1 MRYVQTYVK
10 KKNNIKGN
18 VENIQEDASFWSD
31 WQHIFCVD
39 SVGRLF
45 GDSRV
50 YLKKKKTHEK
60 GYHKKQ
66 KKKKSK
72 DSAIICASE

>member
-50 YLKKKKTHEK
+50 YLKKKN
-60 GYHKKQ
+60 
-66 KKKKSK
+66 
-72 DSAIICASE
+72 A

>member
-50 YLKKKKTHEK
+50 YLKKKRMKK
-60 GYHKKQ
+60 GIIKS
-66 KKKKSK
+66 KKKKK
-72 DSAIICASE
+72 VKTQR

>member
-31 WQHIFCVD
+31 WHIFCAD

-50 YLKKKKTHEK
+50 YLKKKTHEK